1 MGTSAMDTAYA
12 CIAMNQE
19 KVENLQSQ
27 LEAVKAEL
35 DEAREV
41 IDQVAKADCPKY
53 MAHPQSVWWQIH
65 VVEKA
70 RAFNEKYPKLVKTPH
85 QLPDGC
91 HAMES
96 KRGENG

>member
-35 DEAREV
+35 AEARGV
-41 IDQVAKADCPKY
+41 ISGLSDASGALLKNYVKCPQNPHNDPTINY
-53 MAHPQSVWWQIH
+53 RYLNPLRDWTI
-65 VVEKA
+65 KA
-70 RAFNEKYPKLVKTPH
+70 RAFNEKL
-85 QLPDGC
+85 
-91 HAMES
+91 